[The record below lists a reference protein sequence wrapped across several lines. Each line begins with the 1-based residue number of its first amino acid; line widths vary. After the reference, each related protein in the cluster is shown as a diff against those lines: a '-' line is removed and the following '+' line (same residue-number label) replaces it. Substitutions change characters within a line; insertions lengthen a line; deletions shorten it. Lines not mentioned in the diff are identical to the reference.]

1 MRSRLDVLE
10 KLAECWQDGGPDI
23 RASGTRRYKGGSQ
36 STTSTNI
43 NYSPEEAARRAQVMD
58 EATRVYGATQGTI
71 ANSPYPG
78 SVPVGAS
85 GDTLA
90 AQDMTR
96 GVVGA
101 TQAALPAAA
110 GMQQQAAGQ
119 LGTMQGAVGSANAW
133 NSGINASTAQAMQY
147 GLNGAMDVQNNPYLQ
162 QAMQAAITPITQSY
176 TDPGGVMSGI
186 RTNAEST
193 GQYGGSRQG
202 IAEGVAAGRYAQA
215 IGDATA
221 KIGSDAYAKGQDTFS
236 KTLGTMPTW
245 QQANN
250 GNIQANSTAL
260 NAATGAA
267 QTNAQTVD
275 QLQQTGLTG
284 ANAVS
289 AVGAQ
294 NENLAQQWQD
304 YLANQRSWELN
315 SQWAPLQNYAGIVYG
330 NGASGTSST
339 SSTSAPRAGVG
350 QAVGAGLTA
359 AGLASQFM

>member
-1 MRSRLDVLE
+1 MRSRQDVLE
-10 KLAECWQDGGPDI
+10 ALAGCWSEGGPDL
-23 RASGTRRYKGGSQ
+23 RARPGKFYKGGSQ

-43 NYSPEEAARRAQVMD
+43 NYSPEEAARRSQVMD
-58 EATRVYGATQGTI
+58 EATRVYNQTAGTI
-71 ANSPYPG
+71 SSAGYPG
-78 SVPVGAS
+78 PVPVGAS
-85 GDTLA
+85 ADTTA
-90 AQDMTR
+90 AQQMTR
-96 GVVGA
+96 NTAAQGAQGVAGATGFQNQANTQLGA
-101 TQAALPAAA
+101 TQY
-110 GMQQQAAGQ
+110 
-119 LGTMQGAVGSANAW
+119 AVGADNAW
-133 NSGINASTAQAMQY
+133 NSGINGLTAQAVQY

-176 TDPGGVMSGI
+176 VDPGGVMSGI
-186 RTNAEST
+186 RTNAANA

-221 KIGSDAYAKGQDTFS
+221 KIGSDAYAKGQDIYS
-236 KTLGTMPTW
+236 KTLGLLPQW
-245 QQANN
+245 QGANN
-250 GNIQANSTAL
+250 SNIQANSGAL
-260 NAATGAA
+260 TAATNAA

-359 AGLASQFM
+359 ASLASQFL

>member
-1 MRSRLDVLE
+1 MRTRLDLLE
-10 KLAECWQDGGPDI
+10 SLAGCWTEGGPDL
-23 RASGTRRYKGGSQ
+23 RAGGSKRYKGGSQ

-43 NYSPEEAARRAQVMD
+43 NYSPEEAARRSQVMD
-58 EATRVYGATQGTI
+58 EATRVYNQTAGTI
-71 ANSPYPG
+71 SSSAYPG

-85 GDTLA
+85 PE
-90 AQDMTR
+90 
-96 GVVGA
+96 
-101 TQAALPAAA
+101 TQAAQGMVMNTVGNTQGNLGQA
-110 GMQQQAAGQ
+110 GQMQQQAAGQ
-119 LGTMQGAVGSANAW
+119 LGTAQNAVNAGNAW
-133 NSGINASTAQAMQY
+133 NQGINGMTAQSMQY
-147 GLNGAMDVQNNPYLQ
+147 GLSGAMDVQNNPYLQ
-162 QAMQAAITPITQSY
+162 SAMQAAITPITQSY

-186 RTNAEST
+186 RTNAGNT

-221 KIGSDAYAKGQDTFS
+221 KIGNEAYAKGQDTYS
-236 KTLGTMPTW
+236 KTLGQLSNW

-250 GNIQANSTAL
+250 ANMQANSGAL
-260 NAATGAA
+260 TAATGAA

-275 QLQQTGLTG
+275 QMQQTGLAG

-289 AVGAQ
+289 GVGAQ

-315 SQWAPLQNYAGIVYG
+315 AQWAPLQNYAGIVYG

-359 AGLASQFM
+359 ASLASQFL